1 MTGKCRSTLTIL
13 PDGRYHLDESWQWT
27 SSDGSSG
34 QSAIE
39 EIMSEE

>member
-1 MTGKCRSTLTIL
+1 MVAI
-13 PDGRYHLDESWQWT
+13 YLDESWQWT